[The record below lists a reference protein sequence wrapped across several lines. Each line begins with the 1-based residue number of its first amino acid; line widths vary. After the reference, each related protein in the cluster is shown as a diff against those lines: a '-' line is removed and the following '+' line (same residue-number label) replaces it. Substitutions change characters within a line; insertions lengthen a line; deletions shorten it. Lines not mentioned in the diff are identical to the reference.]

1 MKLNELIKEE
11 KPREKLKR
19 LGVKYLSD
27 SELLSI
33 ILRTGNKNES
43 VNELSTRVLKEIGG
57 VKYLKDMSVNSLCK
71 INGIKLSKA
80 SIILASFEL
89 ARRSLEVKDTI
100 KLNSPKLIYEY
111 IKSDYIN
118 TDQEKFTLLFLDN
131 KLDLINKKELY
142 IGTNKELPISPRE
155 IFKEALKEN
164 SSKIVLIHNHPSG
177 DITPSNKDNEVTR
190 NISLSGKL
198 MEIEVVDHLIIGN
211 NNYFSY
217 KNNSKY
223 TKYIA

>member
-57 VKYLKDMSVNSLCK
+57 VKYLKDMSINSLSK

-89 ARRSLEVKDTI
+89 ARRSLEVKENI
-100 KLNSPKLIYEY
+100 KLNSPLLIYEY

-118 TDQEKFTLLFLDN
+118 LEQEKFTLLLLDN
-131 KLDLINKKELY
+131 QYNLINKKVLY
-142 IGTNKELPISPRE
+142 IGTNNNLPISPRE
-155 IFKEALKEN
+155 IFKESLKEN
-164 SSKIVLIHNHPSG
+164 SSRIVLIHNHPSG

-198 MEIEVVDHLIIGN
+198 MEVEVVDHLIIGN

-217 KNNSKY
+217 KNSSKY
-223 TKYIA
+223 SKYIA